1 MSAGLGNINEL
12 AVGNP
17 YVSVTTTVMPAVASD
32 KWRLFTFTVAGLTVE
47 TVTLQGTL
55 DGSVWSNLRPIDAST
70 GAVAAAVT
78 LGNGSY
84 RINDLGY
91 LQLKIIKSAGA
102 ETATIWTS
110 GRGF

>member
-17 YVSVTTTVMPAVASD
+17 YVSITTTPMDAVRSD
-32 KWRLFTFTVAGLTVE
+32 KWNTFTFGVAGLTAE
-47 TVTLQGTL
+47 TVTLQGSL
-55 DGSVWSNLRPIDAST
+55 DGTTYFNLRCIDAST

-78 LGNGSY
+78 LGNGCY
-84 RINDLGY
+84 RITDLGFLY
-91 LQLKIIKSAGA
+91 LKIIKSAAA
-102 ETATIWTS
+102 ETVTIWTS

>member
-1 MSAGLGNINEL
+1 MAAGLGNINEL

-17 YVSVTTTVMPAVASD
+17 YVSITTTPMPAVAAD
-32 KWRLFTFTVAGLTVE
+32 KWKIFTFGVAGLTAE

-55 DGSVWSNLRPIDAST
+55 DGNTWFNLRPIDAST

-84 RINDLGY
+84 RITDLGF

-102 ETATIWTS
+102 ETVTIWTS